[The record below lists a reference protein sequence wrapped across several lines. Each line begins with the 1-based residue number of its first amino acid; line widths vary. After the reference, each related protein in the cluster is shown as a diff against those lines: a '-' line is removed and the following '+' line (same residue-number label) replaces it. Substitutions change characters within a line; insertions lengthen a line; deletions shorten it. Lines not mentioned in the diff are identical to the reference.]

1 MPRPKPILVEGE
13 EYFHIY
19 PVEGVYIP
27 GRKHIE
33 QDVTEAEW
41 LVINEFKP
49 PAFVCD
55 PLEGA
60 SEGDESP
67 KEAMTNG

>member
-1 MPRPKPILVEGE
+1 MRQRKHTIRAEGSE
-13 EYFHIY
+13 VFRIY
-19 PVEGVYIP
+19 PIDGVHIP

-41 LVINEFKP
+41 LVINEYQP

-55 PLEGA
+55 PLEA
-60 SEGDESP
+60 HEARDTP
-67 KEAMTNG
+67 KEGKE

>member
-1 MPRPKPILVEGE
+1 MPQRKPERPKMI
-13 EYFHIY
+13 HIY
-19 PVEGVYIP
+19 PVDGVYIP
-27 GRKHIE
+27 GRKHVE

-41 LVINEFKP
+41 LVIREFQP

-60 SEGDESP
+60 SEDDESQ
-67 KEAMTNG
+67 KEAMTDG

>member
-1 MPRPKPILVEGE
+1 MTKRKTIRAEGTE
-13 EYFHIY
+13 LLRIY
-19 PVEGVYIP
+19 PIEGVHIP

-41 LVINEFKP
+41 LVINEYRP

-55 PLEGA
+55 PLPPAVEVEEPTRG
-60 SEGDESP
+60 
-67 KEAMTNG
+67 

>member
-1 MPRPKPILVEGE
+1 MTRARKKTIRAEGSE
-13 EYFHIY
+13 LLRIY
-19 PVEGVYIP
+19 PVEGVHIP

-41 LVINEFKP
+41 LVINEYQP

-55 PLEGA
+55 PLPSVEDTTPEKEG
-60 SEGDESP
+60 
-67 KEAMTNG
+67 